1 MPKSSKQKRKKE
13 KVIARTVSLKNDQ
26 KVISNKKFNALPNEI
41 IHHVFSY
48 LKIVDLLECGQVSKR
63 FRSIICEDQ
72 FLWPK
77 KINLCHKNV
86 PVGLIQNLLNSGCK
100 YLSLN
105 EAVLDGT
112 LNLPN
117 VSSLKYLN
125 LAAIKSDRQ
134 NSEEILE
141 SCYSLQKLSLSEFYL
156 SSKLIRLTSLQ
167 NGKTLT
173 VLDLSN
179 CTFNRYN
186 VHYEEHEFNC
196 IQRIVENCTELIELS
211 LYMTRLCEKSI
222 EFLVFYLTPNIEKL
236 DLYGQ
241 SLLKDKHVFTL
252 VTRCNK
258 MTELNLGGW
267 TLITKQALNFIIEH
281 LQETLIKLNFEY
293 TNVDLGTSDLL
304 KMNSMIKLR
313 VLSYDNYDLYGKDWN
328 DYVDFEL
335 LKEQLPSLRIISE
348 VSKSGKRPSRK
359 RIAIPCH
366 PEYDHR
372 RFWEINA
379 EQEELFSAYIENS

>member
-1 MPKSSKQKRKKE
+1 MSKSSKQKRKKE

-26 KVISNKKFNALPNEI
+26 KVISNKKINALPNEI

-63 FRSIICEDQ
+63 FRTIICDDQ

-77 KINLCHKNV
+77 KINLCHKKV
-86 PVGLIQNLLNSGCK
+86 PVGLIQNLLNSGCE

-105 EAVLDGT
+105 EAVLDGA
-112 LNLPN
+112 LNLQK

-141 SCYSLQKLSLSEFYL
+141 YCYSLQKLSLSEFYL
-156 SSKLIRLTSLQ
+156 SSKLIRLTSFQ
-167 NGKTLT
+167 NGKTLR

-186 VHYEEHEFNC
+186 VHYQEHEFNC
-196 IQRIVENCTELIELS
+196 IQKIVENCTELKELS

-241 SLLKDKHVFTL
+241 SDLKDRHVFTL

-267 TLITKQALNFIIEH
+267 TLITKQALNFIIEY
-281 LQETLIKLNFEY
+281 LQETLVKLNFEY

-304 KMNSMIKLR
+304 KMNSMLKLR
-313 VLSYDNYDLYGKDWN
+313 VLSYDNYDMYGKDWN

-372 RFWEINA
+372 RFWEIHA
-379 EQEELFSAYIENS
+379 EQEEL

>member
-13 KVIARTVSLKNDQ
+13 KVIARTVSLENGQ
-26 KVISNKKFNALPNEI
+26 QVISNKRFNALPNEI

-63 FRSIICEDQ
+63 FRTIICDDQ

-77 KINLCHKNV
+77 KINLCRTKV
-86 PVGLIQNLLNSGCK
+86 PVGLIQNLLNSGCE

-105 EAVLDGT
+105 EAVLDGA

-167 NGKTLT
+167 NGKTLR

-186 VHYEEHEFNC
+186 VHYQDHEFNC
-196 IQRIVENCTELIELS
+196 IQKIVENCTELKELS

-241 SLLKDKHVFTL
+241 SDLKDRHVFTL

-258 MTELNLGGW
+258 LTELNLGGW
-267 TLITKQALNFIIEH
+267 TWITKQALNFIIEN
-281 LQETLIKLNFEY
+281 LQETLVKLNFEY

-313 VLSYDNYDLYGKDWN
+313 VLSYDNYDMYGKDWN

-348 VSKSGKRPSRK
+348 VSKSGKNPSRK

-366 PEYDHR
+366 QEYEHR
-372 RFWEINA
+372 RFWEIDA
-379 EQEELFSAYIENS
+379 EQEELFSDYIENS

>member
-26 KVISNKKFNALPNEI
+26 KVISNKKISAIPNEI

-63 FRSIICEDQ
+63 FRTIICDDQ

-77 KINLCHKNV
+77 KINLCRKKV
-86 PVGLIQNLLNSGCK
+86 PVGLIQNLLKGGCE

-105 EAVLDGT
+105 EAVLDGA
-112 LNLPN
+112 LNLQK

-167 NGKTLT
+167 NGKTLR

-186 VHYEEHEFNC
+186 VHYQEHEFNC
-196 IQRIVENCTELIELS
+196 IQKIVENCTELKELS
-211 LYMTRLCEKSI
+211 LYMTMLCEKSI

-241 SLLKDKHVFTL
+241 SDLKDRHVFTL
-252 VTRCNK
+252 VSRCNK

-267 TLITKQALNFIIEH
+267 TWITKQALNFIIEH

-304 KMNSMIKLR
+304 KMNSMLKLR
-313 VLSYDNYDLYGKDWN
+313 VLSYDNYDMYGKDWN

-372 RFWEINA
+372 RFWEIHA
-379 EQEELFSAYIENS
+379 EQEEL

>member
-156 SSKLIRLTSLQ
+156 SSRLIRLTSLQ
-167 NGKTLT
+167 NGKTLR

>member
-1 MPKSSKQKRKKE
+1 MSKSSKQKRKKE

-26 KVISNKKFNALPNEI
+26 KVISNKKISALPNEI

-63 FRSIICEDQ
+63 FRTIICDDQ

-77 KINLCHKNV
+77 KINLCHKKV
-86 PVGLIQNLLNSGCK
+86 PVGLIQNLLNSGCI
-100 YLSLN
+100 YLSLS
-105 EAVLDGT
+105 EAVVEYT
-112 LNLPN
+112 LNLPKA
-117 VSSLKYLN
+117 STLKYLN
-125 LAAIKSDRQ
+125 LAAIKSDRG

-179 CTFNRYN
+179 CTFNRN
-186 VHYEEHEFNC
+186 NIHYKEHEFNC
-196 IQRIVENCTELIELS
+196 IQKIVENCTELKELS
-211 LYMTRLCEKSI
+211 LYMTRLCENSI

-241 SLLKDKHVFTL
+241 SLLKDRHVFTL

-281 LQETLIKLNFEY
+281 LQETLVKLNFEY

-304 KMNSMIKLR
+304 QMNSMIKLR
-313 VLSYDNYDLYGKDWN
+313 VLSYDNYDMYGKDWN

-372 RFWEINA
+372 RFWEIDA
-379 EQEELFSAYIENS
+379 EQEELFSANIENS